1 MTTQLIPVVPATI
14 GHQTVQTVDGRT
26 LHTFLEVQTE
36 FSKWMD
42 RRIEEYGFIEEQ
54 DFSSFLAKTPQ
65 GGRPSKEYAL
75 TLNMGKELAMVE
87 RNAKGKQARQYFI
100 ECEQRLYAQP
110 QPNDHRPELEMYTRV
125 IDQVAPAF
133 FDYLTDHMT
142 DPDPQALAELP
153 PLHRAI
159 AELLRR
165 REQGTVRVD
174 TETLA
179 RLVRIPTAVHQ
190 LTGEVA
196 ALAQALEQQIG
207 QPLIQDLTALT
218 APPALPAPPTHVNGV
233 DYRARV
239 AHFVAQRSVVTI
251 NEVIQGLGETPN
263 PSLRTR
269 TAYALFMLG
278 WRKRY
283 HEAGNGYSRNWYAP
297 APRQPQ
303 GRAA

>member
-42 RRIEEYGFIEEQ
+42 RRIDEYGFIEEQ

-87 RNAKGKQARQYFI
+87 RTPKGKQARQYFI

-110 QPNDHRPELEMYTRV
+110 WPDPELYGHVAGQM
-125 IDQVAPAF
+125 APAF

>member
-1 MTTQLIPVVPATI
+1 
-14 GHQTVQTVDGRT
+14 
-26 LHTFLEVQTE
+26 
-36 FSKWMD
+36 
-42 RRIEEYGFIEEQ
+42 
-54 DFSSFLAKTPQ
+54 
-65 GGRPSKEYAL
+65 
-75 TLNMGKELAMVE
+75 MGKELAMVE
-87 RNAKGKQARQYFI
+87 RTPKGKQARQYFI

-110 QPNDHRPELEMYTRV
+110 WPDPELYGHVAGQM
-125 IDQVAPAF
+125 APAF

-159 AELLRR
+159 AELLHR

-218 APPALPAPPTHVNGV
+218 APPAPP
-233 DYRARV
+233 
-239 AHFVAQRSVVTI
+239 
-251 NEVIQGLGETPN
+251 
-263 PSLRTR
+263 
-269 TAYALFMLG
+269 
-278 WRKRY
+278 
-283 HEAGNGYSRNWYAP
+283 AP
-297 APRQPQ
+297 APVAPRRAAPSYTRMSDALQPAIAAIVADQTRVTTGEVIAALGEPPTKSLQVQVGLVLKRLGWTSRRQETSGDRSRYYQKRQPQ

>member
-1 MTTQLIPVVPATI
+1 MTTQLIPVVSSVI
-14 GHQTVQTVDGRT
+14 GSQTVQTVDGRA
-26 LHTFLEVQTE
+26 LHTFLEVQSH
-36 FSKWMD
+36 FRDWINN
-42 RRIEEYGFIEEQ
+42 RIEEYGFEEGK
-54 DFSSFLAKTPQ
+54 DFRSFFSEST
-65 GGRPSKEYAL
+65 GGRPTKEYAL

-110 QPNDHRPELEMYTRV
+110 WPDPELYGHVAGQM
-125 IDQVAPAF
+125 APAF

>member
-1 MTTQLIPVVPATI
+1 MTTQLIPVVSSVI
-14 GHQTVQTVDGRT
+14 GSQTVQTVDGRA
-26 LHTFLEVQTE
+26 LHTFLEVQSH
-36 FSKWMD
+36 FRDWINN
-42 RRIEEYGFIEEQ
+42 RIEEYGFEEGK
-54 DFSSFLAKTPQ
+54 DFRSFFSEST
-65 GGRPSKEYAL
+65 GGRPTKEYAL

-165 REQGTVRVD
+165 REQSREQGTVRVD

-179 RLVRIPTAVHQ
+179 RLVRIPFAVHQ

-218 APPALPAPPTHVNGV
+218 APPAPPAPP
-233 DYRARV
+233 
-239 AHFVAQRSVVTI
+239 
-251 NEVIQGLGETPN
+251 
-263 PSLRTR
+263 
-269 TAYALFMLG
+269 
-278 WRKRY
+278 
-283 HEAGNGYSRNWYAP
+283 AP
-297 APRQPQ
+297 IPVQPLPR
-303 GRAA
+303 RAAPYYTRMSDALQPAIAAIVADQTRVTTGEVAA